1 MAESKMSKST
11 GGELSEIR
19 VWDPFV
25 RVFHWLLLAGFA
37 VAYISEGEPLVL
49 HSWAGYLAAALIG
62 LRLLWGFIG
71 RGHARF
77 ADFVYPPRTVVAYLN
92 DLVRG
97 RARRYIGHSP
107 AGGAMII
114 MLMFSVA
121 ATALTGMATLA
132 LDKNAG
138 PLAPLLGRQAALSAP
153 TGPSFVVVAYADE
166 KPGKTDE
173 TQRPRRKR
181 SAVKEAHEFFANLTV
196 WLAFFHVAGV
206 LFASFAHREN
216 LVKAM
221 VNGRKPVDHA
231 PG

>member
-1 MAESKMSKST
+1 MSESSAPPDSS
-11 GGELSEIR
+11 GRAEIR

-25 RVFHWLLLAGFA
+25 RVFHWLLVAGIS

-49 HSWAGYLAAALIG
+49 HSWAGYLVTALIV
-62 LRLLWGFIG
+62 LRLLWGFVG

-77 ADFVYPPRTVVAYLN
+77 ADFVYLPRTVIAYLN

-114 MLMFSVA
+114 MLMLSVA
-121 ATALTGMATLA
+121 ATALSGMATLA
-132 LDKNAG
+132 LDENAG
-138 PLAPLLGRQAALSAP
+138 PLAPWLGHRAALSASADISLVAVARADDDRGR
-153 TGPSFVVVAYADE
+153 TGDE
-166 KPGKTDE
+166 P
-173 TQRPRRKR
+173 RPRRKR
-181 SAVKEAHEFFANLTV
+181 SAVKEVHEFFANLTV
-196 WLAFFHVAGV
+196 WLACFHVAGV

-216 LVKAM
+216 LVRAM
-221 VNGRKPVDHA
+221 VTGRKPADRA